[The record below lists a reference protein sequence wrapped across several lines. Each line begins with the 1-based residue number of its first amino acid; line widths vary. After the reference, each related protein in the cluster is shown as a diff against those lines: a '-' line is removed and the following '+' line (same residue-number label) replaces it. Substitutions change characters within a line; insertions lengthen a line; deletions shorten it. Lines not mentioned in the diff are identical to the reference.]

1 MRKRSLWEYICISG
15 LPWVPILTA
24 GGLLFVGSFKDLSG
38 RYYVIDK
45 DEIRYFLA
53 LSISPTLMI
62 FMKNMLWTRT
72 PKKIGLFTWMNKF
85 DYEPQ
90 NVSDRKF
97 SALHPPI
104 DDEYLSRTPDGLVLG
119 KKGKDFVRVKMDKH
133 NILNTIIMGS
143 TGTGKSVLLIT
154 YLLYQFHKA
163 KNPATVFA
171 LDTKPELACKSVV
184 INGNKKVH
192 VMNPDD
198 RVSYGWDVYYNLS
211 VESTDDEIMVELDI
225 IARAL
230 IDAGKGNERNEFF
243 YQSARIIFKAIMFY
257 TFKLGRTFM
266 QGLNYLMDGSISDV
280 VANTMSA
287 INGKI
292 EFRIVKRLLSPYV
305 GKKGEAFEGIEMSF
319 RESLD
324 IFTKQSLQFFLD
336 INPRKASPKDLED
349 KISIF
354 FAIHENKLKE
364 YKCLLRLIT
373 MQVMNHCSFRPE
385 NSHMITLII
394 DEAYRLG
401 AINWVDFLSTSRSR
415 QVATILAFQSLSQ
428 MQSVWGKDD
437 ARSLIE
443 LCRVIAVLSCA
454 DTETAQM
461 LSSWCGEYM
470 ELNHSINQKGEATT
484 SYSSKKIL
492 QHADIMT
499 LQDQHEAVLFIKGK
513 YFRTNVMGARYYNIK
528 DLNII
533 SEKCKRI
540 NEQEVS
546 SS

>member
-1 MRKRSLWEYICISG
+1 M
-15 LPWVPILTA
+15 PILTA
-24 GGLLFVGSFKDLSG
+24 GGVLFVAAFNDLYG
-38 RYYVIDK
+38 RYYVIDN
-45 DEIRYFLA
+45 DEIRYFLS
-53 LSISPTLMI
+53 LSVLPTLMI
-62 FMKNMLWTRT
+62 FLKNLLWMNT
-72 PKKIGLFTWMNKF
+72 PKKIGLFTWMNKY
-85 DYEPQ
+85 DYEPLD
-90 NVSDRKF
+90 VSDRKL

-104 DDEYLSRTPDGLVLG
+104 DDEYLSRTPDGLVFG

-154 YLLYQFHKA
+154 YLLYQFHKVQ
-163 KNPATVFA
+163 NLATVFA
-171 LDTKPELACKSVV
+171 LDIKPELACKSVV
-184 INGNKKVH
+184 IKGNKNVH
-192 VMNPDD
+192 VMNPDN

-243 YQSARIIFKAIMFY
+243 YQSARIIFKAVMFY
-257 TFKLGRTFM
+257 TFKQGRTFM
-266 QGLNYLMDGSISDV
+266 QGLNYLMDGSISEV
-280 VANTMSA
+280 VTNTMSA

-373 MQVMNHCSFRPE
+373 MQVMKHCSFRPE
-385 NSHMITLII
+385 SSHMITLII

-428 MQSVWGKDD
+428 MQEVWGKDS

-443 LCRVIAVLSCA
+443 LCRVIAVLSCT

-461 LSSWCGEYM
+461 LSSWVGEYM
-470 ELNHSINQKGEATT
+470 EENHSVSQKGEVTT
-484 SYSSKKIL
+484 SYASKKIL

-513 YFRTNVMGARYYNIK
+513 YFRTNVMGARYYKIK

-540 NEQEVS
+540 NDKEVQS
-546 SS
+546 